1 MPFKV
6 VGAVGSSTKLE
17 LRDTAANTTAN
28 ARPAF
33 ALAAGEIVVT
43 AGQEPSDGTGPS
55 SHNPPVTPNPPVDTS
70 DQSKVFTALDALKA
84 LQMSVSLL
92 SPDMAYD
99 LDKNGQIT
107 SNDARLILGR
117 AVRR

>member
-28 ARPAF
+28 PRPAF